1 MATKV
6 MRGMLEGSKD
16 ITYTD
21 ATVKIVSALSPE
33 SRAQLEALAA
43 ELAK

>member
-6 MRGMLEGSKD
+6 MRGMLEGAKD

-21 ATVKIVSALSPE
+21 ATVKITSALSPE
-33 SRAQLEALAA
+33 SIAQIDALAA